1 MYTLRAAGERGRTE
15 LDWLE
20 SRHTFSF
27 AEYYDPE
34 IMGFGDLRVIND
46 DVVAPG
52 TGFGTHPHRDME
64 IISIVLSGA
73 LEHKDSI
80 GSGSVIRPGEVQ
92 VMTAGS
98 GIMHSEFNPS
108 QTEPV
113 HFLQIWVL
121 TNRKDLE
128 PAYEQKAFGSEAMKN
143 TMCLIVSGT
152 GEEGS
157 LKINQDIRLYQTI
170 LEKDRKVSYKII
182 KDRKYW
188 IQVASGKITVNDQI
202 LNRGDGLAILDEENR
217 LELTGLED
225 GSNIIFFDL
234 RK

>member
-1 MYTLRAAGERGRTE
+1 MYTLRAARERGCTE

-34 IMGFGDLRVIND
+34 VMGFGDLRVIND
-46 DVVAPG
+46 DIVAPG
-52 TGFGTHPHRDME
+52 TGFGMHPHRDME

-80 GSGSVIRPGEVQ
+80 GSGSVIRPGDVQ
-92 VMTAGS
+92 IMTAGS

-113 HFLQIWVL
+113 HFLQIWIL
-121 TNRKDLE
+121 TNRKDHP
-128 PAYEQKAFGSEAMKN
+128 PAYEQKAFKAEEMKN
-143 TMCLIVSGT
+143 AMCLVVSGT
-152 GEEGS
+152 GEDGS
-157 LKINQDIRLYQTI
+157 LKINQDLRLYQAI
-170 LEKDRKVSYKII
+170 LEKDAKVSYKIT

-188 IQVASGKITVNDQI
+188 IQVASGKIAVNDQI
-202 LNRGDGLAILDEENR
+202 LDEGDGLAILDEENR
-217 LELTGLED
+217 LEFTGLED
-225 GSNIIFFDL
+225 GSNFIFFDL
-234 RK
+234 RT